1 MGKSA
6 GLVLFDKKL
15 SLAIIKIIIMMM
27 MINNS
32 SVANFNIAN
41 RFNLKMRVLI
51 VYYWNIV

>member
-6 GLVLFDKKL
+6 GLVLFNKKL